1 MPNHTRWISLLP
13 ASLLVAGLLAV
24 EAAVGGPPLI
34 CHPVDIGEAKSL
46 PWGSGAFAESRDY
59 SPSQVVGD
67 TLALLAKETSVLL
80 HMETLRR
87 AALYTDRDS
96 DLAVGLLAGL
106 MARALNS
113 EAAGTSDALAWLDVG
128 YLAQC
133 YHQLQT
139 GRLALECGSAQGVI
153 GYGWIQR
160 AIDLRGNDAELEF
173 AAAMVTALADTP
185 AHRAHVARVRKL
197 TADDSLVRRNLE
209 HHATT
214 NWPRHRRRHRGGS

>member
-1 MPNHTRWISLLP
+1 MHSHKRLISLLP

-24 EAAVGGPPLI
+24 EAAVAGPPLI

-46 PWGSGAFAESRDY
+46 PWGWGAFSKRRGY
-59 SPSQVVGD
+59 SPRQVVGD
-67 TLALLAKETSVLL
+67 TLALLAKEQSVLV

-96 DLAVGLLAGL
+96 DIAVELLAGL

-113 EAAGTSDALAWLDVG
+113 EAAGTSDALAWFDAG

-133 YHQLQT
+133 YHQLQEAP
-139 GRLALECGSAQGVI
+139 LALECGSAQGVV

-160 AIDLRGNDAELEF
+160 AIDLRGDDAELEF
-173 AAAMVTALADTP
+173 AAAMVTALADSP
-185 AHRAHVARVRKL
+185 AHRAHVARATKL
-197 TADDSLVRRNLE
+197 AGDGSLVRRNLE
-209 HHATT
+209 HHATA
-214 NWPRHRRRHRGGS
+214 NWPRHRRRHRGG